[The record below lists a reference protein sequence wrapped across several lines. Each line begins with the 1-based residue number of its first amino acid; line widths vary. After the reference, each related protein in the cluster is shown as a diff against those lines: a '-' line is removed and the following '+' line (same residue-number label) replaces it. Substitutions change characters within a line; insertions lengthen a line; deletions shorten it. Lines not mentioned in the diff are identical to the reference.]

1 MLAGPTASGKS
12 GIALAL
18 AEAHGLEIVSADA
31 MQVYRGM
38 DIGTAKPTA
47 AERKLVKHH
56 LLDIVTPAESFSVA
70 AYVEHAH
77 DAIAAILERGSLPLV
92 VGGTGFYLRALRDGL
107 PTVPEAD
114 TAAQAPL
121 WAAVEQGR
129 LPELMTELASV
140 APADAARAG
149 SNPRRVVRSL
159 EVLRRTGRPPSAFTY
174 TAPRYSFD
182 LLVLAPPPA
191 TLVPRITART
201 RTMFDAGLVNE
212 VARLLQEYPLQ
223 STALQA
229 IGYKE
234 VVGHVRG
241 RTTLSEAIDRVT
253 SATLRYAKR
262 QRTWFKAE
270 RGATVVEAAG
280 ADAYPKVE
288 AWLLS
293 LLDKLG
299 R

>member
-12 GIALAL
+12 SIALTL
-18 AEAHGLEIVSADA
+18 AEEHGLELVSADA

-38 DIGTAKPTA
+38 DVGTAKPTR
-47 AERKLVKHH
+47 AERARVRHH
-56 LLDIVTPAESFSVA
+56 VLDVVTPAESFSVA

-77 DAIAAILERGSLPLV
+77 AAIAAILERGSLPLV

-107 PTVPEAD
+107 PAVPEAD
-114 TAAQAPL
+114 PAAQAPL

-129 LPELMTELASV
+129 LADLIAELGRS

-149 SNPRRVVRSL
+149 ANPRRVVRSL
-159 EVLRRTGRPPSAFTY
+159 EVLRRTGRPPSAYPY

-182 LLVLAPPPA
+182 LLVLAPPPS
-191 TLVPRITART
+191 TLVPRITERAKA
-201 RTMFDAGLVNE
+201 MFEAGLVAE
-212 VARLLQEYPLQ
+212 VASLLREFPVQA
-223 STALQA
+223 TALQA

-234 VVGHVRG
+234 VVSHVTG
-241 RTTLSEAIDRVT
+241 ESTLLEAVERVT
-253 SATLRYAKR
+253 NATLRYAKR

-270 RGATVVEAAG
+270 RGATLVEAAG
-280 ADAYPKVE
+280 AEAYPAVE

-293 LLDKLG
+293 LIS
-299 R
+299 